1 MTIYRLHHNGAV
13 VNFYESLKDCAEA
26 INQVIKE
33 HEDLEP
39 TLIMNYQQNDK
50 TVVIYRYWTN
60 TTEMFM
66 IEEIEK

>member
-1 MTIYRLHHNGAV
+1 MNVYRLHHNGAV

-26 INQVIKE
+26 IKQVIKE